1 VALKR
6 FISRDY
12 RSLDVYDTA
21 RGAARIVDTRGHEER
36 PHVADSR
43 SAFDSLAAVD
53 INVSRNCLFLSPP
66 ST

>member
-21 RGAARIVDTRGHEER
+21 RGTARIVDTRGHEER